1 LEELR
6 LIAGMK
12 HLVLIPAMGCD
23 DRLYTQLAQ
32 SLSSQINVHVVVAD
46 EADLKTCV
54 AQVLALA
61 PQKFIVLGTSF
72 GGRTALELVPTAPHR
87 VEGLVVIGA
96 GAGPAA
102 DPAAGR
108 QRSVRLRG
116 GEFEHVVAEM
126 ADMVS
131 HLPGP
136 NGPGS
141 RNLFIEM
148 VRGQGAEF
156 MARQSD
162 ALAGRLD
169 LWGRLGEITCPS
181 LMLWG
186 EHDKFSPAREG
197 LRMSTLIPHARYV
210 EIADCGHFPSLEA
223 PEETAAILL
232 HWLQDAKLIS
242 S

>member
-1 LEELR
+1 
-6 LIAGMK
+6 MK
-12 HLVLIPAMGCD
+12 NLVMIPAMGCD

-32 SLSSQINVHVVVAD
+32 SLSSQIKVRIIVVYKAEL
-46 EADLKTCV
+46 EACV
-54 AQVLALA
+54 EEVLALA
-61 PQKFIVLGTSF
+61 PQRFSLLGTSF
-72 GGRTALELVPTAPHR
+72 GGRIALELALTAPNR
-87 VEGLVVIGA
+87 IEGLVVIGA

-116 GEFEHVVAEM
+116 GEFENVVAEM

-136 NGPGS
+136 HGQMA
-141 RNLFIEM
+141 RDMFIDM
-148 VRGQGAEF
+148 ARGQGADV

-169 LWGRLGEITCPS
+169 LWGRIGDITCPS

-197 LRMSTLIPHARYV
+197 LRISTLIPHARYA

-223 PEETAAILL
+223 PEETADIVL
-232 HWLQDAKLIS
+232 HWLQDTKLIS

>member
-1 LEELR
+1 
-6 LIAGMK
+6 MK

-23 DRLYTQLAQ
+23 GRLYTQLAQ
-32 SLSSQINVHVVVAD
+32 SLSSQINVHVIVAD
-46 EADLKTCV
+46 KADLKAC
-54 AQVLALA
+54 AEQLLALS

-72 GGRTALELVPTAPHR
+72 GGRTALELALTAPHR
-87 VEGLVVIGA
+87 VDGFVVIGA

-102 DPAAGR
+102 DPVAGR

-116 GEFEHVVAEM
+116 GEFENVVAEM

-136 NGPGS
+136 HGPRS
-141 RNLFIEM
+141 RDMFIDM
-148 VRGQGAEF
+148 AHGQGSEF

-169 LWGRLGEITCPS
+169 LWGRLGDIICPS

-186 EHDKFSPAREG
+186 EHDQFSLAREG
-197 LRMSTLIPHARYV
+197 LRMSTLIPNARYV

-223 PEETAAILL
+223 PEETADILL
-232 HWLQDAKLIS
+232 HWLQDTRLIS